1 MTEQEK
7 KKEFLFQSN
16 AKSNATPILIAAK
29 NGISKMV
36 KEALKRDPVAMYDM
50 DEKKKNIVLLSVEHK
65 QPHVYELLLS
75 LKKDNKK
82 HIELDDEGNSA
93 LHLAAMK
100 AEFDWP
106 VPGAASQMQWEI
118 RWYEVRTQNNQTYE
132 EFSYH

>member
-75 LKKDNKK
+75 LKKDNIIKKKKKKEKKK
-82 HIELDDEGNSA
+82 HIL
-93 LHLAAMK
+93 
-100 AEFDWP
+100 
-106 VPGAASQMQWEI
+106 
-118 RWYEVRTQNNQTYE
+118 
-132 EFSYH
+132 

>member
-36 KEALKRDPVAMYDM
+36 KEALKRDPVAMYDV

-75 LKKDNKK
+75 LKKDNIIKK
-82 HIELDDEGNSA
+82 KKSIFYEVDDEGNSA

-100 AEFDWP
+100 AEYDWP
-106 VPGAASQMQWEI
+106 VPRAASRMQ
-118 RWYEVRTQNNQTYE
+118 
-132 EFSYH
+132 